1 MAIISCPECQGKISD
16 TVNQC
21 IHCGAKIKICAEC
34 KSVYTNQVKT
44 CSNCGYVFDDTDC
57 AVVAETKAEAK
68 NSKELVSKWKNNVPF
83 INVVFKIWNFL
94 ELGSSLFLLLA
105 ILKLTGWSDPF
116 EADNVLSG
124 IKTYLVF
131 AIVFFIVGAS
141 ENLFSPSLKGMMMS
155 NWCRSNGLNLKTAIS
170 SGIQTDFDA
179 IPLKDVETELD
190 SLGQCIKAG
199 FYSDENASHSKL
211 IGFRIASLAVTLVSA
226 ILLYSFLTKNVEIY
240 MRAELMKS
248 DILNIPGFEFS
259 MIENWWL
266 AIAAV
271 VIYIVIV
278 SMLEHYTESIEEAA
292 IESWFVQNF
301 PEHEALY
308 QKYGK
313 KSSIAKYLI
322 KREGSTVL

>member
-34 KSVYTNQVKT
+34 KSVYTDPVKT
-44 CSNCGYVFDDTDC
+44 CSNCGYVFDDTDFT
-57 AVVAETKAEAK
+57 VSAEAKTEAK
-68 NSKELVSKWKNNVPF
+68 NSKDLVSKWNNNVPF
-83 INVVFKIWNFL
+83 INVVFKLWNFL
-94 ELGSSLFLLLA
+94 EIGSSLFLLLA

-116 EADNVLSG
+116 EADSVLSG
-124 IKTYLVF
+124 IKTYLAF
-131 AIVFFIVGAS
+131 AIVFFIVGSA
-141 ENLFSPSLKGMMMS
+141 EKLYSPSLKGVMMS

-170 SGIQTDFDA
+170 NGIQTDFDA
-179 IPLKDVETELD
+179 IPLKDAETELD
-190 SLGQCIKAG
+190 SLGQCIKAA
-199 FYSDENASHSKL
+199 FYTDENTSRSKL
-211 IGFRIASLAVTLVSA
+211 MGLRILPLAVSLVSA

-266 AIAAV
+266 AIAAA

-278 SMLEHYTESIEEAA
+278 PILEKYTGNTEESA
-292 IESWFVQNF
+292 IEAWFVQSF

-313 KSSIAKYLI
+313 AFAREAYLI
-322 KREGSTVL
+322 KREESTVL

>member
-34 KSVYTNQVKT
+34 KSVYTDQVKT
-44 CSNCGYVFDDTDC
+44 CSNCGYVFDDTDF
-57 AVVAETKAEAK
+57 AVSSETKAEVK

-83 INVVFKIWNFL
+83 INVAFGFWNFL

-116 EADNVLSG
+116 EADSVLSG

-131 AIVFFIVGAS
+131 AVVFFMVGAS
-141 ENLFSPSLKGMMMS
+141 ENLFAPSLKGMMMS
-155 NWCRSNGLNLKTAIS
+155 NWCRSNGLNLKTAIIN
-170 SGIQTDFDA
+170 GIQTDFDA
-179 IPLKDVETELD
+179 IPTKDAETELD
-190 SLGQCIKAG
+190 YLGQCIKAE
-199 FYSDENASHSKL
+199 FYTNENASRSKL
-211 IGFRIASLAVTLVSA
+211 MGFRIASLAASLVPA

-266 AIAAV
+266 VIAAA

-278 SMLEHYTESIEEAA
+278 PMLKKYVKSIEEAA
-292 IESWFVQNF
+292 IESWFVQSF

-313 KSSIAKYLI
+313 ASGVEVYLL
-322 KREGSTVL
+322 KREGIL